1 MARKVSITCEYYYV
15 KKYID
20 NKECDELFD
29 LRHWFTKISAY
40 DLEKR
45 VKPLG
50 TEQGRM
56 EDIKKHDEIYSMN
69 FVKMETYSSTYIV
82 KKDEKAK
89 HVDIDIDEDEYI
101 GKNTV
106 ALYDATKGITML
118 MKNRGGYSAYTI
130 TNYINSF
137 YEQPVCYL
145 EPVKFETDFYNP
157 HSKFGKV
164 EIKIS
169 NAKQFVPTQGAPYEE
184 ALIKAAEMDAQ
195 TFAFEFSAGRKKN
208 AELDPKMVR
217 TIITDAF
224 NNMGIVSI
232 AKVRMTD
239 EHGTALYSLFNN
251 IKNDIIKMVA
261 DSKGEVSY
269 IDLSKEMMKVYYKS
283 MLGQDIEI

>member
-1 MARKVSITCEYYYV
+1 
-15 KKYID
+15 
-20 NKECDELFD
+20 
-29 LRHWFTKISAY
+29 
-40 DLEKR
+40 
-45 VKPLG
+45 
-50 TEQGRM
+50 
-56 EDIKKHDEIYSMN
+56 
-69 FVKMETYSSTYIV
+69 
-82 KKDEKAK
+82 
-89 HVDIDIDEDEYI
+89 
-101 GKNTV
+101 
-106 ALYDATKGITML
+106 
-118 MKNRGGYSAYTI
+118 
-130 TNYINSF
+130 
-137 YEQPVCYL
+137 
-145 EPVKFETDFYNP
+145 
-157 HSKFGKV
+157 
-164 EIKIS
+164 
-169 NAKQFVPTQGAPYEE
+169 
-184 ALIKAAEMDAQ
+184 MDAQ